1 MIMRFIVNGEVE
13 HEERAELDI
22 PQEMMP
28 IVKSLKNLHVAE
40 LVLDKDA
47 LNEMDGSDLTEDI
60 VLGDIYISGSV
71 TEFGEPVISID
82 ATEAVKD
89 KV

>member
-1 MIMRFIVNGEVE
+1 MVMRFIVNGEVE
-13 HEERAELDI
+13 HEERTNEEI

-28 IVKSLKNLHVAE
+28 ILKGLKTLRIAE

-47 LNEMDGSDLTEDI
+47 LNEMDGANLTEDI
-60 VLGDIYISGSV
+60 VLEDIIVNGSV
-71 TEFGEPVISID
+71 TEFGEPVIEID